1 MHGALQML
9 LPPFLSQ
16 SILNLLRMVAVHSSI
31 IKFIKVIDTISLLF
45 FNISIF
51 VDLTLGFKI
60 NRLFFMKK
68 SQFIS

>member
-1 MHGALQML
+1 ML